1 MAEDKPKPPSFYSW
15 RDVVKLELEDEEEY
29 VEQGILSPG
38 NVWLIFGPSASFKS
52 MIAMNI
58 AIDLSL
64 GAKVLGTLDVKK
76 PLRVLYIDKEVG
88 LLWVKRRVEQMFP
101 SGDIP
106 EHLYL
111 ATKGQAPTDIE
122 LDNHRSLPPL
132 AKAVA
137 DTKADV
143 LILDCLNPLMATPE
157 SQEAYKGV
165 EKSINTITLKYPNLA
180 VILIHHM
187 REVREDMD
195 ALSIYNA
202 RDSTKLTDWAATR
215 SPIRVVKKHLRD
227 ESMSKKWIAEMEMRF
242 VLRHGAEFVQRFWID
257 ANFRTTGKKPRLA
270 LEDI

>member
-1 MAEDKPKPPSFYSW
+1 MAADIPKPPLFYSW
-15 RDVVKLELEDEEEY
+15 RDVAKLELEEEEEY
-29 VEQGILSPG
+29 IEQGILSPG

-64 GAKVLGTLDVKK
+64 GDKIFGSLDVKK

-88 LLWVKRRVEQMFP
+88 LLWIKRRIVTMFP
-101 SGDIP
+101 AGDIG

-111 ATKGQAPTDIE
+111 ATKGQSPTEIE
-122 LDNHRSLPPL
+122 LDNHRSIHPL
-132 AKAVA
+132 MKAIGETGA
-137 DTKADV
+137 EV
-143 LILDCLNPLMATPE
+143 LILDCLNPLMAQPE

-165 EKSINTITLKYPNLA
+165 EKTVNTITLKYPNLA

-227 ESMSKKWIAEMEMRF
+227 DSMSKKWIAQMEMRF
-242 VLRHGAEFVQRFWID
+242 VLRHGAEFTQKFWID
-257 ANFRTTGKKPRLA
+257 SNFRTVGKKPTVD